1 MLNSVVL
8 YNVNEQIDCVLLSH
22 VWLSAVQDVEQQ
34 LKRLIDVVSV
44 EDLNE

>member
-8 YNVNEQIDCVLLSH
+8 YNVDEQIDRVLLSH

-34 LKRLIDVVSV
+34 LKRLIDVVGI
-44 EDLNE
+44 EYLNE